1 MCDDRR
7 CPTLREVE
15 DRQSDD
21 FWSNAFVIDTSGV
34 PSSYKFRQCGTN
46 LSTKVPGGLSDQPIS
61 ALPVE
66 HADNA
71 IDMCRAAVSAKKPVA
86 STDALFDYRGNEI
99 LYRMILLP
107 LSDDGIVV
115 NALLGAANFKH
126 VALHDMAEKEVR
138 ASA

>member
-1 MCDDRR
+1 MCEDRR
-7 CPTLREVE
+7 CPTRREVE
-15 DRQSDD
+15 ERQIGD
-21 FWSNAFVIDTSGV
+21 FWSNAFLIDTSGV
-34 PSSYKFRQCGTN
+34 PSSYKFRQCGKV
-46 LSTKVPGGLSDQPIS
+46 LSQSMPGGLDDQPVS

-71 IDMCRAAVSAKKPVA
+71 IDMCRAAVSARKPVA

-115 NALLGAANFKH
+115 NALLGAANYKQ
-126 VALHDMAEKEVR
+126 VTLY
-138 ASA
+138 SAADNETRISA